1 VNIWKISSGYPDV
14 NKNPEVVVR
23 LLSRGIIR
31 RVVQEHPES
40 TTAELLELLEA
51 ASPFKETDSAME
63 DLWHE
68 EVEAAL
74 HSKLVIVH

>member
-1 VNIWKISSGYPDV
+1 MNIWKVSSGYPDV

-31 RVVQEHPES
+31 RVLQEHPES
-40 TTAELLELLEA
+40 TSAELRELLEA
-51 ASPFKETDSAME
+51 ASPFKETDSALE

-68 EVEAAL
+68 EVQVAL
-74 HSKLVIVH
+74 HSKSIPVH

>member
-1 VNIWKISSGYPDV
+1 MNIWKVSSGYPDV

-31 RVVQEHPES
+31 RVLQEHPES
-40 TTAELLELLEA
+40 TFAELRELLEA
-51 ASPFKETDSAME
+51 ASPFKETDSALE

-68 EVEAAL
+68 EVQVAL
-74 HSKLVIVH
+74 HSKSIPVH